1 MKYEKIVKWVLAALF
16 AVGVVFSF
24 YGFVV
29 GFESN
34 GNAPVDNMLYCAYAF
49 ALVTI
54 LAVLFGV
61 VVIGGMNN
69 PKSLLKL
76 LIGLVV
82 GGAVIAVA
90 YVLAPGTP
98 AIGYLGEPVSDG
110 TLKLVDTVL
119 NLTYFLFGGALLTLV
134 AGDMSPAVVAGG
146 MKVALITT
154 VGGLIVA
161 VILQIFYN
169 YILSQVESLTIE
181 MEDASISLMDI
192 LVKYK
197 ENK

>member
-61 VVIGGMNN
+61 VVIGGINN

-76 LIGLVV
+76 LLGLVA
-82 GGAVIAVA
+82 GGAIIAVA

-98 AIGYLGEPVSDG
+98 AIGYLGNPVSDG

-119 NLTYFLFGGALLTLV
+119 NLTYFFFGGALLTLV
-134 AGDMSPAVVAGG
+134 
-146 MKVALITT
+146 
-154 VGGLIVA
+154 VGWIIGAIR
-161 VILQIFYN
+161 
-169 YILSQVESLTIE
+169 
-181 MEDASISLMDI
+181 
-192 LVKYK
+192 K
-197 ENK
+197 

>member
-29 GFESN
+29 GFETN

-49 ALVTI
+49 ALTTI
-54 LAVLFGV
+54 LAVVFGV
-61 VVIGGMNN
+61 VVIGGINN

-76 LIGLVV
+76 VLGLVA

-98 AIGYLGEPVSDG
+98 AIGYLGNPVSDG

-119 NLTYFLFGGALLTLV
+119 NLTYFLFGGALLALV
-134 AGDMSPAVVAGG
+134 AGWIIGAIR
-146 MKVALITT
+146 K
-154 VGGLIVA
+154 
-161 VILQIFYN
+161 
-169 YILSQVESLTIE
+169 
-181 MEDASISLMDI
+181 
-192 LVKYK
+192 
-197 ENK
+197 